1 MFDPEKIGEAL
12 EELKKLNENL
22 AALHRDAEDLKPL
35 KNDLR
40 LLISKLGEM
49 RAGMKNVG
57 AAAKQLFILNR
68 ILLSI
73 KKVEG
78 WSGVVK
84 HVMESLMRMATG
96 RRS

>member
-35 KNDLR
+35 KNDVR

-57 AAAKQLFILNR
+57 AAAKQLFYLNQ
-68 ILLSI
+68 ILLKIRS
-73 KKVEG
+73 VSG
-78 WSGVVK
+78 WSGVLK
-84 HVMESLMRMATG
+84 HLLDSLTKVG
-96 RRS
+96 K